1 MPRALATAVLAALML
16 ASCKE
21 TQELRNLIGERLQE
35 SLVADDKPDT
45 SSAPLPPE
53 LISAKLSLYID
64 CVGSTRVPLYD
75 GFRQVNAAA
84 LAGKKAR
91 RQSIDLVLEEAFEKC
106 VKAQRE
112 APLLQPPLPELEN
125 AATTYLASARE
136 LAAAIVAVRE
146 ALVDDSEPKL
156 DPKKTDKK
164 PTKKSARPSR
174 PEGDKKSSKKKP
186 VPEPEPPPPPAEAGP
201 VLTDPNVRFTAA
213 FGRWDE
219 ARRDLDDHIDALQ
232 ANVDKAVLA
241 TVERKSGKRIEWYT
255 RDLVRAAK
263 PYVRCLGD
271 HDEITAKICEAFF
284 KPMAAAREAFFKI
297 RDTYPRGADEVFWM
311 PQFIE
316 SLDDFYKEADALRAA
331 LHANTADS
339 SDLGRTIRAFNDLVH
354 DFGQLNFS
362 AAEP

>member
-1 MPRALATAVLAALML
+1 VPRALATAFAA
-16 ASCKE
+16 AFTVAAPACKE
-21 TQELRNLIGERLQE
+21 TRDLRNLIGERLQE

-91 RQSIDLVLEEAFEKC
+91 RQSIDLVLEEHFEKC

-136 LAAAIVAVRE
+136 LAAAIAAVRE
-146 ALVDDSEPKL
+146 ALVDESEPKL
-156 DPKKTDKK
+156 DPKK
-164 PTKKSARPSR
+164 PAKKSA
-174 PEGDKKSSKKKP
+174 KKSAKKKP
-186 VPEPEPPPPPAEAGP
+186 APEPEPPPEPAPAGP
-201 VLTDPNVRFTAA
+201 VLTDPHVRFTAA
-213 FGRWDE
+213 FARWDE
-219 ARRDLDDHIDALQ
+219 ARRDLDDRIDAQQ
-232 ANVDKAVLA
+232 ATVDAAVLA
-241 TVERKSGKRIEWYT
+241 TTERKSGKRIEWYT
-255 RDLVRAAK
+255 RDLMRAAK

-284 KPMAAAREAFFKI
+284 KPMSAARDAFLKI
-297 RDTYPRGADEVFWM
+297 RDTDPRGADEVFWM
-311 PQFIE
+311 PQFIK
-316 SLDDFYKEADALRAA
+316 SLGDFYSEADALRAA
-331 LHANTADS
+331 LNVNTARS
-339 SDLGRTIRAFNDLVH
+339 SDIGRTIREFNDLVH

>member
-1 MPRALATAVLAALML
+1 MPRALATGSLATGALAALLL
-16 ASCKE
+16 AAPACKE
-21 TQELRNLIGERLQE
+21 ARDLRNLIGERLQE

-53 LISAKLSLYID
+53 LISAKLSLYIE

-146 ALVDDSEPKL
+146 ALVDDSEPRL
-156 DPKKTDKK
+156 DPKK
-164 PTKKSARPSR
+164 PTKKTA
-174 PEGDKKSSKKKP
+174 KKSAKKQP
-186 VPEPEPPPPPAEAGP
+186 EPEPEPPPVEAGP
-201 VLTDPNVRFTAA
+201 VLTDPHVRFTAA

-219 ARRDLDDHIDALQ
+219 ARRDLDDHIDAQQ
-232 ANVDKAVLA
+232 ATVDIAVLA

-255 RDLVRAAK
+255 RDLMRAAK

-284 KPMAAAREAFFKI
+284 KPMASAREAFLKI

-311 PQFIE
+311 PQFIK
-316 SLDDFYKEADALRAA
+316 SLDDFYGEADDLRAA

-339 SDLGRTIRAFNDLVH
+339 SDLGRTIREFNDLVH
-354 DFGQLNFS
+354 DFSQLNFS

>member
-1 MPRALATAVLAALML
+1 VPRALATAALAALIL
-16 ASCKE
+16 AVPACKE

-84 LAGKKAR
+84 RAGKKAR

-146 ALVDDSEPKL
+146 ALVDDSEPRL
-156 DPKKTDKK
+156 DPN
-164 PTKKSARPSR
+164 RP
-174 PEGDKKSSKKKP
+174 DKKSSKRAGKKSSKQQP
-186 VPEPEPPPPPAEAGP
+186 TPAPEPPPVPAPAGP
-201 VLTDPNVRFTAA
+201 VLTDPNVRFAAA

-219 ARRDLDDHIDALQ
+219 ARRDLDDHIDGLQ
-232 ANVDKAVLA
+232 ATVDTAVLA

-255 RDLVRAAK
+255 RDLVRATK

-331 LHANTADS
+331 LAANTARS